1 MPHLTRL
8 RAELHSIRGRLG
20 CLLWSA
26 PMAAFVVA
34 VLASPAAADR
44 VYHSEHLGLAP
55 VGGAPL
61 RSGFV
66 ENTKAQGPQIY
77 AHEIFVLNGA
87 VPNATYTVT
96 RNLFPFDPDCSGE
109 NGVFTSEVA
118 DLTTNASGNARGDAK
133 ITPEEVAG
141 FEGVH
146 GVMWTVTNAVD
157 TVVYQTTC
165 TAVTLD

>member
-1 MPHLTRL
+1 MPLLTGL
-8 RAELHSIRGRLG
+8 RAEQHNVRR
-20 CLLWSA
+20 LLWSA
-26 PMAAFVVA
+26 AMATFVVA

-44 VYHSEHLGLAP
+44 VYHSEHLALTP

-66 ENTKAQGPQIY
+66 ENTKAQGPKIY
-77 AHEIFVLNGA
+77 AHEIFVVNGA

-96 RNLFPFDPDCSGE
+96 RNFFPFDPDCSGE
-109 NGVFTSEVA
+109 NGVFKSDVA
-118 DLTTNASGNARGDAK
+118 NLTTNASGNASGDAK
-133 ITPEEVAG
+133 ITPAEVAG

-146 GVMWTVTNAVD
+146 GVFWTVSNAAQ
-157 TVVYQTTC
+157 TVVYQTAC

>member
-1 MPHLTRL
+1 MPLLARL
-8 RAELHSIRGRLG
+8 RAEQHSFRRLR
-20 CLLWSA
+20 WSA
-26 PMAAFVVA
+26 AMAIFVVA
-34 VLASPAAADR
+34 VLAAPAAADR
-44 VYHSEHLGLAP
+44 VYHSEHLELTP

-66 ENTKAQGPQIY
+66 ENTKAQGPRIY
-77 AHEIFVLNGA
+77 AHEIFVVNGA

-109 NGVFTSEVA
+109 NGVSKSKVA

-146 GVMWTVTNAVD
+146 GVMWTVTNAAK
-157 TVVYQTTC
+157 TVVYQTIC

>member
-8 RAELHSIRGRLG
+8 RAELQSFRGRLG

-26 PMAAFVVA
+26 AMAAFVVA

-87 VPNATYTVT
+87 VPNRAYTVT
-96 RNLFPFDPDCSGE
+96 RDLFAFDPTCAGDL
-109 NGVFTSEVA
+109 VFHSQVA
-118 DLTTNASGNARGDAK
+118 TLTTNPSGNAQGD
-133 ITPEEVAG
+133 
-141 FEGVH
+141 
-146 GVMWTVTNAVD
+146 
-157 TVVYQTTC
+157 
-165 TAVTLD
+165 